1 MTVVCVP
8 DQQAAELLGAVPDGV
23 EVIVWDGGDAQ
34 PDGLERTEFW
44 VPQVE
49 DPGDLPTMLAAMPQ
63 LRVVQLTSAGI
74 ENVVGRIPAGVILC
88 DARGVHGSS
97 VAEMVLLL
105 ILAAQR
111 RLPHFLDAQREGR
124 WSLVEADDLRDKR
137 VLIVG
142 AGDLG
147 QETARRL
154 SGFDAEPVLVAHSA
168 RSGVH
173 GTDELPD
180 LLPDAD
186 VVVLTVPLT
195 AQTQG
200 MVDADF
206 LARLPDGA
214 LVVNVAR
221 GKVVDTDALLA
232 ELTSGRLRAGLDV
245 VDPEPLPE
253 GHPLWS
259 APNVIITPHAAGH
272 VKQAGARAFALVNDQ
287 VRRYCAGE
295 KLINVVEGDY

>member
-272 VKQAGARAFALVNDQ
+272 VRQAGARAFALVNDQ